1 MSQDTTHDVII
12 YDKTSEEFVTSFK
25 YVTDLQ
31 SKVLG
36 KHLFEKGYKV
46 KIFNNQT
53 GELLYSIG
61 FQ

>member
-1 MSQDTTHDVII
+1 MQDTAQDVII
-12 YDKTSEEFVTSFK
+12 YDKETEQFITSFK

-46 KIFNNQT
+46 KIFNNRT
-53 GELLYSIG
+53 GEVLYSMG